1 MTLKS
6 EVGTQGSSPENWL
19 KNLESAMIQS
29 MQAQTFYA
37 YEDMDRDIP
46 VVPVADRDYKK
57 FLQTK
62 QSHERRV
69 RASVLRK
76 WIR

>member
-1 MTLKS
+1 
-6 EVGTQGSSPENWL
+6 
-19 KNLESAMIQS
+19 MIQS